1 MTQDEIVSAA
11 VSVAFILRDASN
23 NDRTH
28 VSQIAATL
36 LAKSDESRA
45 SEECLKQQVQQVQA
59 HKAYYCQQNSNQG
72 VGRG

>member
-45 SEECLKQQVQQVQA
+45 SEECLKQQVQA
-59 HKAYYCQQNSNQG
+59 HKSYYCQQNSNQG
-72 VGRG
+72 VRRG